1 MFQKFILILLVSF
14 FAFGFA
20 GSADKIDF
28 LDASLKKV
36 VKKAKND
43 NKLVFIFVGSEHCD
57 LCLRTKETFHNK
69 EVAELYNA
77 KYINTLINP
86 DKVYNNMR
94 LTNWGVSQIP
104 YLIFMDTHKR
114 IIYKVGGQ
122 QTYLTMLKHG
132 RAALDSFAVYEQ
144 RELDKKYKKK

>member
-1 MFQKFILILLVSF
+1 MFHKFLLILLVCF
-14 FAFGFA
+14 IAFGFT
-20 GSADKIDF
+20 GTPDKIQF
-28 LDASLKKV
+28 MDASLKKV

-57 LCLRTKETFHNK
+57 LCLRTKETFQNK

-77 KYINTLINP
+77 KYVNLKLNP

-104 YLIFMDTHKR
+104 YLIFMIRTNVLSIKL
-114 IIYKVGGQ
+114 V
-122 QTYLTMLKHG
+122 
-132 RAALDSFAVYEQ
+132 DSRPISPCSNTGE
-144 RELDKKYKKK
+144 RHSTLCSL